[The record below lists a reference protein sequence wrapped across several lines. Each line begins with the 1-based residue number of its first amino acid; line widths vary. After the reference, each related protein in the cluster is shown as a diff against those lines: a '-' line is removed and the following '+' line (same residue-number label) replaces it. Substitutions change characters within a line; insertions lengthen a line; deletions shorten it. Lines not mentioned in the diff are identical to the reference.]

1 MTALDSWRVLTDDKS
16 GDIVLAVDFDAT
28 GRPEA
33 RFTDLVTAMGPG
45 ITVWETVPQS
55 MGGADVGLT
64 GEGYIGRWAEEVRA
78 SGRQVSAVMGFCVGS
93 VYAAPLAERIG
104 QWQREAPRMI
114 LFDPEQA
121 SPLSMYWQFLKVIE
135 LMSSVLS
142 PAEAAEA
149 REAGRLAQQ
158 ENEND
163 LPRLGAELLKQ
174 FQESGGLAFDRLGLD
189 AERRAEVSVTFGSF
203 ISYLSAAGQLD
214 PFADWRK
221 AIAIS
226 SASPT
231 SGLNAA
237 RAAAPGGEVDM
248 VAQELR
254 FGAQHTELLRDPEV
268 ARAVADLIRS
278 RA

>member
-1 MTALDSWRVLTDDKS
+1 MTTPGFWRVLADGNTD
-16 GDIVLAVDFDAT
+16 DIVLAVDFDAT

-33 RFTDLVTAMGPG
+33 RFTDLVAAMGPG
-45 ITVWETVPQS
+45 LTVWETVPQS
-55 MGGADVGLT
+55 MGAEIGLT
-64 GEGYIGRWAEEVRA
+64 GEGYVERWAEEVRA
-78 SGRQVSAVMGFCVGS
+78 SGRRVSAVMGFCVGS

-104 QWQREAPRMI
+104 QWQGEAPRMV

-135 LMSSVLS
+135 LMSSVLT
-142 PAEAAEA
+142 PAETAVARAAGQA
-149 REAGRLAQQ
+149 AQQ
-158 ENEND
+158 ANHDN
-163 LPRLGAELLKQ
+163 LPQLGTELLKQ
-174 FQESGGLAFDRLGLD
+174 FKEIGDLAFDRLGLD

-221 AIAIS
+221 AVAIS

-237 RAAAPGGEVDM
+237 RSAAPGGEVDM
-248 VAQELR
+248 VAEELR
-254 FGAQHTELLRDPEV
+254 FTAEHTELLRDPEV
-268 ARAVADLIRS
+268 ARAVGDLLRT